1 MLEWIDSH
9 GLLVSALLTVLG
21 WLFSMIVG
29 MLPTADELK
38 TVRPNTDPLFLLF
51 YAKALPMLQVCAANA
66 ARLSP
71 SFRITSYLKK
81 NGGSENK
88 P

>member
-9 GLLVSALLTVLG
+9 GLLVSATVTVLG

-29 MLPTADELK
+29 MLPSADELK
-38 TVRPNTDPLFLLF
+38 TVRPNTDPLFLLL
-51 YAKALPMLQVCAANA
+51 YGKAIPWLQVTAANA

-71 SFRITSYLKK
+71 TFRITSYFKK
-81 NGGSENK
+81 NGDPVK